1 MNINLVSDNF
11 LDTLLDNE
19 IKIEDGVETT
29 VPGKEK
35 TILGMCFHQSL
46 KNKVYPA
53 EFEANIKKGSIR
65 INPID
70 KPELTEYIGNDD
82 AWNDGF
88 LTWKHSLDDRQ
99 VVHFTLIYRLS
110 YLRHFYPE
118 KFNKIDGLPSSKN
131 MNEYFNN
138 SEEELQEV
146 HNKINVNVGAN

>member
-82 AWNDGF
+82 AWNDRF
-88 LTWKHSLDDRQ
+88 
-99 VVHFTLIYRLS
+99 
-110 YLRHFYPE
+110 
-118 KFNKIDGLPSSKN
+118 FNL
-131 MNEYFNN
+131 ETFFR
-138 SEEELQEV
+138 
-146 HNKINVNVGAN
+146 

>member
-19 IKIEDGVETT
+19 IRIENGVETT

-35 TILGMCFHQSL
+35 TILGMCFHQSI

-70 KPELTEYIGNDD
+70 KPEITQYIGGE
-82 AWNDGF
+82 AWKDGF
-88 LTWKHSLDDRQ
+88 LCWKHSLDDRQ
-99 VVHFTLIYRLS
+99 VLHFTLIYRLS

-138 SEEELQEV
+138 SEEELQEA
-146 HNKINVNVGAN
+146 HNKIKVNVGAN

>member
-53 EFEANIKKGSIR
+53 EFEQILKK
-65 INPID
+65 D
-70 KPELTEYIGNDD
+70 L
-82 AWNDGF
+82 
-88 LTWKHSLDDRQ
+88 
-99 VVHFTLIYRLS
+99 
-110 YLRHFYPE
+110 
-118 KFNKIDGLPSSKN
+118 
-131 MNEYFNN
+131 
-138 SEEELQEV
+138 
-146 HNKINVNVGAN
+146 